1 MNLEMVLD
9 AYKMAGN
16 EFWLVSIK
24 PNEKNGELLGY
35 KYIVSCVDRDLEK
48 ISVKIP
54 GKQLIPSPEKGAYIP
69 VSIKGLTAEYYL
81 IDGKQII
88 SFNATGIEEVKGS

>member
-9 AYKMAGN
+9 AYKMTGN
-16 EFWLVSIK
+16 EFWLVKVI

-35 KYIVSCVDRDLEK
+35 KYNVACIDRDLEK
-48 ISVKIP
+48 INVKIP
-54 GKQLIPSPEKGAYIP
+54 GKQLIPSPEKGVYIP

-81 IDGKQII
+81 IDGKQIL